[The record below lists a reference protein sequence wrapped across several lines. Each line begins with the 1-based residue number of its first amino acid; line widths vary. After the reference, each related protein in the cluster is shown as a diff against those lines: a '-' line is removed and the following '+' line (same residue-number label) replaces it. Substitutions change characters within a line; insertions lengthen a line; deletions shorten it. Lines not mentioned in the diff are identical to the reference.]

1 MRRGQ
6 SRTQAVCRPLP
17 RLIAHT
23 LTALLL
29 LIAGPAA
36 LRADEFRTPAIS
48 AVRVEWRAALDQ
60 LRSEIA
66 SRPMVATEF
75 TFSGHRHVPA
85 FDPRSMP
92 ALVQTNAVTS
102 KIFAGIGRSP
112 VPVLLPFDTAEFLDS
127 RLNGA
132 PSGLSTSR
140 YQADFRPVDL
150 FAAGPAGYD
159 ALFSLDP
166 GAGDGMPPRAFA
178 KPVEVQITGS
188 NLI

>member
-1 MRRGQ
+1 MGKAIRFVAAMLVA
-6 SRTQAVCRPLP
+6 SPLFP
-17 RLIAHT
+17 
-23 LTALLL
+23 
-29 LIAGPAA
+29 AGSAA

-60 LRSEIA
+60 LRSEIT
-66 SRPMVATEF
+66 SRPTIAPEF

-127 RLNGA
+127 RCHGNDKENCHFLKLVRQGW
-132 PSGLSTSR
+132 
-140 YQADFRPVDL
+140 
-150 FAAGPAGYD
+150 
-159 ALFSLDP
+159 
-166 GAGDGMPPRAFA
+166 
-178 KPVEVQITGS
+178 
-188 NLI
+188 